1 MRRCDSE
8 PCPGPASACQGP
20 CVAYLAV
27 CCKLRIANKRAGCRQ
42 VMAFADL
49 KELRNESE
57 VKAKGKYRQEG
68 KTYVVNDGDVIFFK
82 FNLGKG
88 K

>member
-1 MRRCDSE
+1 MWHIW
-8 PCPGPASACQGP
+8 
-20 CVAYLAV
+20 L
-27 CCKLRIANKRAGCRQ
+27 CCKLRIANKRVGYRQ

-49 KELRNESE
+49 KELGNEAE